1 MILCP
6 VLKVIWTSMILML
19 LRYQGFLKNTL
30 PSRFGQG
37 HANEP
42 RPIATWNNSEMLDM
56 LGLRTLEKRWWWR
69 ASARSESLVWLLN
82 SMRCGDWPRGFLTS
96 VQAHIR
102 SECNSSS
109 VFIDHLAHE
118 LVILKSRWWQK
129 GHKKNDHFL
138 KQSQLDSP
146 IGHRPYI

>member
-1 MILCP
+1 
-6 VLKVIWTSMILML
+6 
-19 LRYQGFLKNTL
+19 
-30 PSRFGQG
+30 
-37 HANEP
+37 
-42 RPIATWNNSEMLDM
+42 
-56 LGLRTLEKRWWWR
+56 
-69 ASARSESLVWLLN
+69 VWLLN